1 MNQTPVTEQ
10 DIINIRNEINELHM
24 MNGSIDKYLRDVYTF
39 INKYLDV
46 FPEELKKLK
55 EVLYDVVDEKEE
67 NAMELVDHL

>member
-67 NAMELVDHL
+67 NAMEMVDHL